1 MKDRYLF
8 YESTS
13 DQYVGWC
20 ASGLATDTVKNFEIS
35 QPSFDFTGLE
45 SGEGLKR
52 KEVHQVM
59 AERQVAKWYP
69 KEKY

>member
-1 MKDRYLF
+1 
-8 YESTS
+8 
-13 DQYVGWC
+13 
-20 ASGLATDTVKNFEIS
+20 LATDTVKNFEIS